1 MKPTKFTVD
10 SSQNGMTLMEF
21 IAAALGLSRN
31 RAKALVDTRNVFVNR
46 RRVWMA
52 RHTLT
57 PGDVI
62 EMSEVG
68 SQQPAPPKR
77 LRILFTDDQYVVVDK
92 PAGMLSN
99 GPASAE
105 SVLQEQIALPSLVAV
120 HRLDRDTSGCLLLA
134 KNARAFD
141 AAVAQFRKCD
151 VSKTYHAIVR
161 GQLDPPNQKIS
172 TPIQGEHAVTRVKTL
187 AASTAAS
194 HVLLNIETGR
204 THQIRRHLAAAGTP
218 IIGDSHYGVRTEATR
233 KTLYVTRQML
243 HASSIE
249 FTHPLTQRRINVTS
263 PLPADFR
270 RCLDLFKLR

>member
-1 MKPTKFTVD
+1 MKPAKFTVD
-10 SSQNGMTLMEF
+10 SAQNGMTLMEF

-68 SQQPAPPKR
+68 AQQPAPRTR
-77 LRILFTDDQYVVVDK
+77 LHILFGDDQYVVVDK

-99 GPASAE
+99 GTASVV
-105 SVLQEQIALPSLVAV
+105 SVLREQIASPSLVAV

-134 KNARAFD
+134 KNTRAFD

-151 VSKTYHAIVR
+151 VLKTYHAIVR
-161 GQLDPPNQKIS
+161 GQLDPPNQTIS
-172 TPIQGEHAVTRVKTL
+172 TAIQGEHAITRVKTL
-187 AASTAAS
+187 AATTAAS

-204 THQIRRHLAAAGTP
+204 THQIRRHLAAAGAP

-249 FTHPLTQRRINVTS
+249 FTHPLMQRRIKVAS
-263 PLPADFR
+263 PLPDDFR